1 MADTLKISAPMKYTA
16 PVGSIGQYSRMRGV
30 VDFTKAEQFNLYE
43 KGYQQLYVL
52 DSPIYIKTLCDQG
65 DGVGDAVKK
74 LLDAFVFI
82 IENEFKGASGFDDIT
97 VDPIEVTDNIST
109 LNTIGKVNK
118 QSNAEITTTYTER
131 TSAVITN
138 FIKYYLEGIRDPRT
152 QAKTYHGLIKKGLL
166 SPGFENEIF
175 TLLYIVT
182 DNTMLRLNKSY
193 LMCNA
198 WPNSAKLS
206 IYEGE
211 KGSIEKVDVDVVW
224 QCFLIDGDEVDA
236 RAIKILSK
244 YNEDG
249 SVANAYLPTAAGA
262 TQNTVAGALAKD
274 GGIAHATTMDDGL
287 ITLDHNQVDYHVLAG
302 VDRTIGEE
310 TSSS

>member
-1 MADTLKISAPMKYTA
+1 MANSLSFSAPMKYTA
-16 PVGSIGQYSRMRGV
+16 PVNSISQYSRMRGV

-52 DSPIYIKTLCDQG
+52 SNPVYLETLRNQTG
-65 DGVGDAVKK
+65 DGGPGKAVGD

-97 VDPIEVTDNIST
+97 VDPIEITDNIST
-109 LNTIGKVNK
+109 MNTIGKVNK

-131 TSAVITN
+131 ASAVITN
-138 FIKYYLEGIRDPRT
+138 FVKYYLEGIRDPRT

-182 DNTMLRLNKSY
+182 DNTMLRLNKAF

-198 WPNSAKLS
+198 WPNAAKLS

-236 RAIKILSK
+236 RAVKILSK
-244 YNEDG
+244 YNENG
-249 SVANAYLPTAAGA
+249 AVANAYAPNGGV
-262 TQNTVAGALAKD
+262 NNNKSSEALARDSK
-274 GGIAHATTMDDGL
+274 IKHLETVDDGL
-287 ITLDHNQVDYHVLAG
+287 IVLDHNQYEYDVLSDVD
-302 VDRTIGEE
+302 EE
-310 TSSS
+310 VEK